1 MTLSCDIVTQLM
13 IIAHD
18 LCCNVG
24 IQPFIN
30 AHGLYAL
37 GQKHSVIV
45 QVENL
50 QSVVRDR
57 RANWKQS
64 MAALKLAKESG
75 ARITKTSIML
85 GCGEQ
90 PHEVLHAFRT
100 LRENGMPF

>member
-1 MTLSCDIVTQLM
+1 MHMVSRCIVP
-13 IIAHD
+13 A
-18 LCCNVG
+18 
-24 IQPFIN
+24 
-30 AHGLYAL
+30 
-37 GQKHSVIV
+37 

-100 LRENGMPF
+100 LRDNGTPLSHVAGALLVISAFRLAHWA

>member
-1 MTLSCDIVTQLM
+1 MPLPITSCQV
-13 IIAHD
+13 A
-18 LCCNVG
+18 
-24 IQPFIN
+24 
-30 AHGLYAL
+30 
-37 GQKHSVIV
+37 VI

-100 LRENGMPF
+100 LRENGMSLFDVLQVHLLISRAIACWGYV

>member
-1 MTLSCDIVTQLM
+1 MLVHMVSRY
-13 IIAHD
+13 
-18 LCCNVG
+18 NVL
-24 IQPFIN
+24 
-30 AHGLYAL
+30 A
-37 GQKHSVIV
+37 

-57 RANWKQS
+57 RANWQQS

-100 LRENGMPF
+100 LRENGTPLSHVAGALLVRWIGTLGPCLTRL